1 MESILEAR
9 EARWARK
16 LALVGA
22 MAEERDGRN
31 ASLAAITLRMPAGL
45 RLSGSSATAAL
56 ALHADFAA
64 MLRGR
69 EIEPAREEFRIGG
82 DGPESCFTAFL
93 PAEDLKRFSVEFERF
108 HPLGALADIDV
119 MDRGGRPLGRA
130 ELGLGARECLV
141 CGGTAAVCCA
151 GRAHA
156 AEAVAE
162 RVSRIVAAFERQPM
176 ARESFIGRAALA
188 AAIWEVSASPK
199 PGLVT
204 PHSSGSHRDMEYATF
219 LASAAALGPRF
230 AEFARLG
237 RCSAGEPAALLPAL
251 REAGKAA
258 ERDMFAATGGV
269 NTHKGLIFSLGL
281 LCAAAGRLEAAG
293 IAPAPSAIAAG
304 AAAIAEGITSRDLAR
319 AAAPRNSAARYA
331 AFPDDPRY
339 AGTAGERLF
348 RQFGVRGIRGEAE
361 DGFPSVLNIALPALR
376 AGLSR
381 GLSFNDA
388 MVDALLALCA
398 AVEDTNVLARAGRG
412 GLEIMRRE
420 AALAA
425 AAGGIATPQGRA
437 AIEKMN
443 AALIARNIS
452 PGGCA
457 DLLALAVFLYLLD
470 SRPSAAGARFA
481 AVESPIFK

>member
-1 MESILEAR
+1 
-9 EARWARK
+9 
-16 LALVGA
+16 
-22 MAEERDGRN
+22 
-31 ASLAAITLRMPAGL
+31 
-45 RLSGSSATAAL
+45 
-56 ALHADFAA
+56 
-64 MLRGR
+64 
-69 EIEPAREEFRIGG
+69 
-82 DGPESCFTAFL
+82 
-93 PAEDLKRFSVEFERF
+93 
-108 HPLGALADIDV
+108 
-119 MDRGGRPLGRA
+119 
-130 ELGLGARECLV
+130 
-141 CGGTAAVCCA
+141 
-151 GRAHA
+151 
-156 AEAVAE
+156 
-162 RVSRIVAAFERQPM
+162 
-176 ARESFIGRAALA
+176 
-188 AAIWEVSASPK
+188 
-199 PGLVT
+199 
-204 PHSSGSHRDMEYATF
+204 
-219 LASAAALGPRF
+219 
-230 AEFARLG
+230 
-237 RCSAGEPAALLPAL
+237 
-251 REAGKAA
+251 
-258 ERDMFAATGGV
+258 V

-293 IAPAPSAIAAG
+293 GVLTPSAIAAG
-304 AAAIAEGITSRDLAR
+304 AAAIAEGITSRDLVR

-331 AFPDDPRY
+331 AFTDDPRH